1 MTTTRRP
8 RVRAPELTGAG
19 GWLNTG
25 GRALTRADLLG
36 KVVLLDF
43 WAFCCVNCLHVIEEL
58 RPLEERYADV
68 LVIVGV
74 HSPKFPH
81 EADHEALAAAVE
93 RYEVHHPVLDDPD
106 LRMWQEY
113 AVRAWPTLV
122 LVDPEGYVVAMAAG
136 EGHADGLSRI
146 IDELVSEHAQR
157 GTLRRGDGP
166 YVPPA
171 PRPSVLRY
179 PGKIVWRADA
189 GSYLVS
195 DSGNHSIAELA
206 ADGETVLR
214 RIGSGRR
221 GRQDGGAGEAEFAEP
236 QGLLLLPADVAAE
249 VGYDLLVADTVNHL
263 LRGVALDT
271 GAVRT
276 VSDLPAALDGVEMV
290 TGAIPPVP
298 SPWDLA
304 WWGGRVVV
312 AAAGVHLLLE
322 FDPRTGRVGVL
333 AGTTVEGLRDGPA
346 RDGWMAQPSGLAADG
361 ETRLWIADSESSS
374 LRWLTESPA
383 EGPVL
388 HTAVGAGL
396 FDFGHVDGPAAQAR
410 LQHPLGVAVLPDG
423 SVAVLDTYNNAVR
436 RYDPVDGEVGTLA
449 TDVSEPS
456 GAVVVDGGDL
466 VVVESAAHRVTR
478 PVSAGTL
485 RRITAPATPTPRPAA
500 DIAPG
505 PVVLEVV
512 FEPAPGQKLDDRFG
526 PSTLLRVTASPPELL
541 AAGDGDST
549 DLRRVLEIAP
559 GIEAGVLHVTAQAAS
574 CDDGA
579 EHPAC
584 HVTRQDWGVPV
595 RVAAGAAT
603 RLPLILRGMDD

>member
-1 MTTTRRP
+1 
-8 RVRAPELTGAG
+8 VRAAELTGAG

-25 GRALTRADLLG
+25 GKSLTRADLRG
-36 KVVLLDF
+36 KIVLLDF

-81 EADHEALAAAVE
+81 EADHQALAAAVE

-106 LRMWQEY
+106 LRTWQEY

-122 LVDPEGYVVAMAAG
+122 LIDPEGYVVAMAAG

-146 IDELVSEHAQR
+146 IDELVAEHDAR
-157 GTLRRGDGP
+157 GTLRRDDGP
-166 YVPPA
+166 YVPPPA
-171 PRPSVLRY
+171 VPSVLRY
-179 PGKIVWRADA
+179 PGKIAWRADT

-195 DSGNHSIAELA
+195 DSGNHSIVELD

-221 GRQDGGAGEAEFAEP
+221 GRRDGGPAEAEFAEP
-236 QGLLLLPADVAAE
+236 QGLLLLPAPVAAE

-263 LRGVALDT
+263 LRGITLGT

-276 VSDLPAALDGVEMV
+276 VADLPAALDGVQV
-290 TGAIPPVP
+290 ITGAVPAVP

-304 WWGGRVVV
+304 WWGDRVVV

-322 FDPRTGRVGVL
+322 FDPRGGRVGVL

-346 RDGWMAQPSGLAADG
+346 LDGWLAQPSGLAAGVDG
-361 ETRLWIADSESSS
+361 RLWIADSETSS
-374 LRWLTESPA
+374 LRWLTETPG
-383 EGPVL
+383 EGAVL

-396 FDFGHVDGPAAQAR
+396 FDFGHVDGPAGEAR

-436 RYDPVDGEVGTLA
+436 RYDPVAGDVSTLA
-449 TDVSEPS
+449 TEVSEPS
-456 GAVVVDGGDL
+456 GAVVVDGEL
-466 VVVESAAHRVTR
+466 IVVESAAHRVSR
-478 PVSAGTL
+478 PVLPGTL
-485 RRITAPATPTPRPAA
+485 RRITAPATPTPTPRPPADVAA
-500 DIAPG
+500 GA
-505 PVVLEVV
+505 VVLDVV

-526 PSTLLRVTASPPELL
+526 PSTLLRVSASPPELL
-541 AAGDGDST
+541 VAGAGDST
-549 DLRRVLEIAP
+549 DLRRTLEIAP
-559 GIEAGVLHVTAQAAS
+559 GIDAGVLHVTAQAAS

-595 RVAAGAAT
+595 RIVAGAPS
-603 RLPLILRGMDD
+603 RLPLILRGMAD

>member
-1 MTTTRRP
+1 MTTTRHP

-36 KVVLLDF
+36 KIVLLDF

-58 RPLEERYADV
+58 RALEERYADV
-68 LVIVGV
+68 LVVVGV

-81 EADHEALAAAVE
+81 EADHEALTAAVE

-146 IDELVSEHAQR
+146 IAELVAEHERR
-157 GTLRRGDGP
+157 GTLRHGDGP
-166 YVPPA
+166 YLPPP

-179 PGKIVWRADA
+179 PGKIAWRAGT

-195 DSGNHSIAELA
+195 DSGNHSVVELA

-221 GRQDGGAGEAEFAEP
+221 GRRDGAAGAAEFAEP
-236 QGLLLLPADVAAE
+236 QGLLLLPAPVAAE

-263 LRGVALDT
+263 LRGVSLDT

-276 VSDLPAALDGVEMV
+276 AADLPAALDGVEVV
-290 TGAIPPVP
+290 TGAVPPVP

-304 WWGGRVVV
+304 WWRDRVVV

-361 ETRLWIADSESSS
+361 DTRLWIADSETSS

-383 EGPVL
+383 DGPVL

-436 RYDPVDGEVGTLA
+436 RYDPVDGEVSTLA

-466 VVVESAAHRVTR
+466 VVVESAAHRITR

-485 RRITAPATPTPRPAA
+485 RRITAPATPTPRPPA

-505 PVVLEVV
+505 PVLLDVV

-526 PSTLLRVTASPPELL
+526 PSTLLRVTASPPGLL

-549 DLRRVLEIAP
+549 DLRRTLEIAP
-559 GIEAGVLHVTAQAAS
+559 GVEGGVLHVTAQAAS

-595 RVAAGAAT
+595 RVVAGAET
-603 RLPLILRGMDD
+603 RLPLVLRGMAD